1 MNDIDPR
8 AAIFAAIERARIA
21 AGVTSEFIE
30 LERAVINDL
39 LDRVRVP
46 RGPLVPVEIERGDSA
61 WNVPGG
67 PLVPGVEF

>member
-8 AAIFAAIERARIA
+8 APIFAAIERARA
-21 AGVTSEFIE
+21 AVGIMTDFTE
-30 LERAVINDL
+30 LEQAVINDL

-46 RGPLVPVEIERGDSA
+46 RPMEPS
-61 WNVPGG
+61 GG